1 MTTEAQLVLQYI
13 QHTNKN
19 VFLTGK
25 AGTGKTT
32 LLKKI
37 LETTYKNTV
46 VVAPTGIAALNAGGV
61 TIHSFFQLPFSGY
74 IPTYDFKNADNSL
87 YFETKQTIK
96 RHFKMNQTKQTL
108 IKNLELLVIDE
119 VSMLRADVLDA
130 MNEMLQSVRKSTA
143 AFGGVQVLFI
153 GDLWQLPPV
162 VRANEWE
169 VLKNFYQGMYFFNAW
184 VMQLGLPVSIELK
197 KIYRQDDEQFVSLL
211 NNFRTNTVSISD
223 YEILGKRVNE
233 NFDTKKNKGYIT
245 LTTHNRKADE
255 INERELERLKENEFV
270 FLPEIIG
277 DFPEKLYPLE
287 PELVLKKGAQVM
299 FVKNDLS
306 HEKRYYN
313 GKIGFVFYVSAHEI
327 EVLIPEDNVKITVE
341 KYEWQ
346 NVRYAVNE
354 QTKEIEEEVLGTFVQ
369 YPLKLAWAI
378 TVHKS
383 QGLTFDKAVLDINDV
398 FMSGQAYVALSRLRS
413 LNGLVLSKPVAIRQI
428 LADENIISFSN
439 RNNNLNN
446 EDGLLQAKLEYL
458 WEQIRETFDWIEAH
472 ESFFKWMETWVDEKK
487 STRKIYRPWVQKQ
500 ERLLHQ
506 LKNIG
511 IKFLNELHAVFIDE
525 TFRVEHLILRFEKA
539 YAYFYPKLDEL
550 AFDTLFVFEQS
561 KRKKGF
567 VLFTEQLRVF
577 EDQHI
582 KMILKLIKTHK
593 MMLLFKAGNDFTKE
607 LLETKDI
614 TSYRLN
620 HLSNIKEQLR
630 TQILDV
636 DDMEDTNLKEIPKE
650 KKVST
655 IDKTFDLW
663 QKRKTIAEIADA
675 RKLSV
680 QTIYQHIGKLI
691 ASAQIDITEVIPHK
705 KLIELTQLFENA
717 ADKTLT
723 EIKAEAS
730 DTITWDDLRI
740 YKANLQV
747 NQENLNRKNVK

>member
-1 MTTEAQLVLQYI
+1 MTAEVQLVLQYI

-37 LETTYKNTV
+37 LSTTHKNTV

-74 IPTYDFKNADNSL
+74 IPTADFKNADNGM
-87 YFETKQTIK
+87 YFETKKTIT

-119 VSMLRADVLDA
+119 VSMLRADLLDA
-130 MNEMLQSVRKSTA
+130 MNEMLQFVRKSNA
-143 AFGGVQVLFI
+143 PFGGVQVLFI

-162 VRANEWE
+162 VRHADWQ
-169 VLKNFYQGMYFFNAW
+169 VMKQFYSGIYFFNAW
-184 VMQLGLPVSIELK
+184 IMQQTQPVYIELK
-197 KIYRQDDEQFVSLL
+197 KIYRQDDEAFIRLL
-211 NNFRTNTVSISD
+211 NNFRTNNNTPQD
-223 YEILGKRVNE
+223 YELLEKQVNE

-245 LTTHNRKADE
+245 LTTHNRKADD
-255 INERELERLKENEFV
+255 INDKELNNLKAQEYV

-277 DFPEKLYPLE
+277 DFPEKMYPLE

-306 HEKRYYN
+306 FEKRYYN
-313 GKIGFVFYVSAHEI
+313 GKIGTVFYVSENEI
-327 EVLIPEDNVKITVE
+327 EVYLPDDNVKITVE

-346 NVRYAVNE
+346 NVRYALNE

-413 LNGLVLSKPVAIRQI
+413 LNGLVLSKPVAIRSI
-428 LADENIISFSN
+428 SADENVLSFA
-439 RNNNLNN
+439 RQN
-446 EDGLLQAKLEYL
+446 ESTDNENPLVQAKLEYL
-458 WEQIRETFDWIEAH
+458 WLQVKDTFDWINAH
-472 ESFFKWMETWVDEKK
+472 KEFLKWIETWVTEKK
-487 STRKIYRPWVQKQ
+487 STRKIYAPWAQKQ
-500 ERLLHQ
+500 ERLLETI
-506 LKNIG
+506 KNVG
-511 IKFLNELHAVFIDE
+511 LKFLQELHTLFTQDDFRID
-525 TFRVEHLILRFEKA
+525 HLLQRLTKA

-550 AFDTLFVFEQS
+550 AYDTLFVLEQS
-561 KRKKGF
+561 KKKKGF

-577 EDQHI
+577 EDEHI
-582 KMILKLIKTHK
+582 KMVLKLIKTNK
-593 MMLLFKAGNDFTKE
+593 MVQLFGSGIDFTNE
-607 LLETKDI
+607 NLNDQDI

-620 HLSNIKEQLR
+620 HLTGIKEILR
-630 TQILDV
+630 TQILDIDTV
-636 DDMEDTNLKEIPKE
+636 ETDDLKEIPKTV
-650 KKVST
+650 KVTT
-655 IDKTFDLW
+655 IDKTFELW
-663 QKRKTIAEIADA
+663 QRKRTIKEIAEE

-680 QTIYQHIGKLI
+680 QTITQHIGKLI
-691 ASAQIDITEVIPHK
+691 GQQKIDVTEVLSTK
-705 KLIELTQLFENA
+705 KIMELEKLFENQS
-717 ADKTLT
+717 DKTLT
-723 EIKAEAS
+723 ELKAEAS
-730 DTITWDDLRI
+730 ETTTWEELRI
-740 YKANLQV
+740 FKAYL
-747 NQENLNRKNVK
+747 EVKK

>member
-37 LETTYKNTV
+37 LESTYKNTV

-61 TIHSFFQLPFSGY
+61 TIHSFFQLPFSAY
-74 IPTYDFKNADNSL
+74 IPTYDFKNTDNGL

-130 MNEMLQSVRKSTA
+130 MNEMLQAVRKSSVP
-143 AFGGVQVLFI
+143 FGGVQVLFI

-162 VRANEWE
+162 VRNNEWE
-169 VLKNFYQGMYFFNAW
+169 VLKQFYHGMYFFNSW
-184 VMQLGLPVSIELK
+184 VMQLNMPVYIELK

-211 NNFRTNTVSISD
+211 NNFRTNNVSNLD
-223 YEILGKRVNE
+223 YEILGKRVHE
-233 NFDTKKNKGYIT
+233 NFDTNKNKGYIT

-255 INERELERLKENEFV
+255 INNRELDRLKADEFV

-277 DFPEKLYPLE
+277 EFPDKLYPLE
-287 PELVLKKGAQVM
+287 PELVLKKGSQVM

-346 NVRYAVNE
+346 NVRYAINE

-413 LNGLVLSKPVAIRQI
+413 LDGLILSKPVAIRQI
-428 LADENIISFSN
+428 LADENILSFSN
-439 RNNNLNN
+439 RTSSLNN
-446 EDGLLQAKLEYL
+446 EDGLLQAKLEFL
-458 WEQIRETFDWIEAH
+458 WEQIKETFDWIEAH
-472 ESFFKWMETWVDEKK
+472 DSFLKWIETWVDEKK
-487 STRKIYRPWVQKQ
+487 STRKIYSPWAQKQ
-500 ERLLHQ
+500 ERLLNQ
-506 LKNIG
+506 LKSVG
-511 IKFLNELHAVFIDE
+511 VKFLNELHAVFVADD
-525 TFRVEHLILRFEKA
+525 FRVEHLIIRFNKA
-539 YAYFYPKLDEL
+539 YSYFYPKLDEL

-561 KRKKGF
+561 KKKKGF

-593 MMLLFKAGNDFTKE
+593 MMLLFKVGNDFTKA

-620 HLSNIKEQLR
+620 HLTSIKEQLR

-636 DDMEDTNLKEIPKE
+636 GELEDDLKEIPKE
-650 KKVST
+650 VKAST
-655 IDKTFDLW
+655 IDKTFELW
-663 QKRKTIAEIADA
+663 EKRKTVYEIASI
-675 RKLSV
+675 RKLSE

-691 ASAQIDITEVIPHK
+691 AASKIDVTEVLSKKKILQLK
-705 KLIELTQLFENA
+705 KLFDEHT
-717 ADKTLT
+717 DYTLT

-730 DTITWDDLRI
+730 EDITWEDLRI
-740 YKANLQV
+740 FKASIDI
-747 NQENLNRKNVK
+747 K